1 VAVLS
6 AELDVE
12 IDRTTARLKSEDSLR
27 KELVLL
33 VGKKAL
39 DKAGSYA
46 ESVGGSLGKVISV
59 SENGGNDGVVYGRT
73 VLGAAKFNDYSED
86 AMLASIADS
95 VSISASVH
103 LVVELIQ

>member
-1 VAVLS
+1 
-6 AELDVE
+6 
-12 IDRTTARLKSEDSLR
+12 
-27 KELVLL
+27 

-59 SENGGNDGVVYGRT
+59 SENGNNDGIAYGRT
-73 VLGAAKFNDYSED
+73 VLATAKFNGYSEE

-103 LVVELIQ
+103 LVVELLQ